1 MKKIFLFFVTSLFL
15 ISCHHVDPNKDYKV
29 HMSTSSEYS
38 GNTINITYNNSDE
51 SYELKY
57 QKIKIDNHDFW
68 IRTWETKYGTG
79 SDLKHF
85 PELCD
90 YCKH

>member
-1 MKKIFLFFVTSLFL
+1 MKKIFLFFVTSLFFV
-15 ISCHHVDPNKDYKV
+15 SCHHVDPNNDYKV
-29 HMSTSSEYS
+29 HISTSSEYS
-38 GNTINITYNNSDE
+38 GNTINITYNHSDE

-57 QKIKIDNHDFW
+57 QKINIDNHDFW
-68 IRTWETKYGTG
+68 IRTWATKYGTG